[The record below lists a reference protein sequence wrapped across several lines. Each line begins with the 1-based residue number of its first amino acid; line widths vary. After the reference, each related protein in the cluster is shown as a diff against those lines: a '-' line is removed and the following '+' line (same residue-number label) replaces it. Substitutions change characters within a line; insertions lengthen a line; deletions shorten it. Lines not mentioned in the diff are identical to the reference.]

1 VNILNLQNIGGKI
14 LPAVSKISN
23 QKHLA
28 AIRDGFIMAMPMSLV
43 GSIGLLLENFRI
55 NLFNAKL
62 PLEED
67 PFQKFLVFVFGKN
80 WTAFPDAITNV
91 CNNLISIVVTVTIAY
106 MLTKNYMV
114 DGKASGKYQ
123 KADPLVAAIIALLG
137 SFLVFPQTAN
147 AKLGPVWTDNSF
159 GATSL
164 VLGMIVAIL
173 STMMYVRLSDTK
185 LSIQLP
191 DSVPPAVLSAFSA
204 VIPLGIS
211 VVAINALEFV
221 IRAFGF
227 GGMQDL
233 IYKIVQAPLQGV
245 GTSVGGAF
253 VTVIAQ
259 NLLFFFGIHPA
270 ALAPIFTPIN
280 TINQND
286 LTNQLLHGAS
296 VTALKGAPIGQTL
309 QIMMGLIT
317 VSVCVAIFIVARKS
331 PRYSSIAK
339 VGIIPSLFNIGEPI
353 IYGLPIVLN
362 PFMLIPYVF
371 ASAITGTFYYWLQ
384 LIHAMPAIAIAVPWT
399 TPAFINTFLASGGH
413 ILPVVVQAICF
424 VFDVLMFIPFV
435 KLAVRSEM
443 QKAEKTK
450 NQAVNTEK

>member
-1 VNILNLQNIGGKI
+1 MNLQNIGGRI
-14 LPAVSKISN
+14 LPVVSRISN

-55 NLFNAKL
+55 DLLNAKL
-62 PLEED
+62 PLEKD
-67 PFQKFLVFVFGKN
+67 PFQKFLVFLFGKN
-80 WTAFPDAITNV
+80 WTDFPDAITNV
-91 CNNLISIVVTVTIAY
+91 CNNLISIVVTITIAY
-106 MLTKNYMV
+106 MLTQNYITE
-114 DGKASGKYQ
+114 GKTSGKYQ
-123 KADPLVAAIIALLG
+123 NSNPLVASIMALLG
-137 SFLVFPQTAN
+137 SFLVFPQSAN
-147 AKLGPVWTDNSF
+147 PKLESVWTSDSF

-164 VLGMIVAIL
+164 VLGMVVAII
-173 STMMYVRLSDTK
+173 STMMYVHLSDTK
-185 LSIQLP
+185 LSIRLP

-204 VIPLGIS
+204 VIPLGIT
-211 VVAINALEFV
+211 VIVINTLEFI
-221 IRAFGF
+221 IRMFGF
-227 GGMQDL
+227 TGMQDL

-259 NLLFFFGIHPA
+259 NVLFFFGIHPA
-270 ALAPIFTPIN
+270 ALSPIFTPIN

-296 VTALKGAPIGQTL
+296 ITNLKGAPIGQTL

-317 VSVCVAIFIVARKS
+317 VSVCVSIFIVARKS
-331 PRYSSIAK
+331 PRYMSIAK

-371 ASAITGTFYYWLQ
+371 ASAITGTVFYWLQ

-399 TPAFINTFLASGGH
+399 TPAFLNTFLASGGH
-413 ILPVVVQAICF
+413 ILPVLVQVICF

-443 QKAEKTK
+443 QKADQYEKAE
-450 NQAVNTEK
+450 NN